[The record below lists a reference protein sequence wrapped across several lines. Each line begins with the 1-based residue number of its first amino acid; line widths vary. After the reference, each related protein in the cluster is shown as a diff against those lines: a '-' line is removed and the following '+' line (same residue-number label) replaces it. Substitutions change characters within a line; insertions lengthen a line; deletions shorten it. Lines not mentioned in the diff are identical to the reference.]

1 MLFLC
6 TLFGLMTFTGNTY
19 AQQAIT
25 ITWDSETGCLVYDDK
40 REQFVE
46 EEIRDG
52 DCVRV
57 CEGSTVKYTL
67 TGDSSTW
74 DNTTWNVAG
83 GTVASSNLTQCVVN
97 WGAAGWG
104 SVSATIT
111 TDTGEVYQEE
121 VCIEI
126 ITSPKAQFGLMPDTS
141 QDYVEVCLD
150 DVHDF
155 INLSNTNGGT
165 ALMSYYW
172 EFGDGFTSSEFE
184 PSHQY
189 NSTGEYKVTLTV
201 TNSCNCSDT
210 YEMKIKVIEGG
221 FEIECPSVVCEGE
234 VATYSVPDYI
244 ANKCNDFK
252 WEIIGG
258 HFSPSSN
265 PNAPSIDIVWDD
277 VDDSGFGYVIFDGS
291 DCDIPCKGP
300 FTTKIPV
307 IKNNGFIDGETVVC
321 TNGQYVY
328 KLPQW
333 PSTDFNWTLTS
344 GSTGATLIENQNRNE
359 IVLQTGSNSGT
370 VVLNATY
377 TNTLLNCGGTATLT
391 IRIRP
396 RVEISGP
403 DTVCI
408 NSNEVY
414 SLPAGYSGN
423 WVLTGPGGT
432 VAGSGNSFS
441 NTFNA
446 LGQYNLS
453 VTGTSF
459 CKPETYKIT
468 VVDKLPVPDAIIGPD
483 EACAGT
489 PVDYAVL
496 NTVPGTVIAWEVVGG
511 TINGSSYG
519 EAISV
524 TFAGPGPY
532 TVRAWRESKDDP
544 NCPSNKISKTVTAP
558 NITLN
563 INGSDVVCA
572 SSYENYEVDFTDGET
587 YTWSIVPATVGSVSS
602 GQGTT
607 EAEILWNQFNY
618 TGAKVVVDV
627 EKCGVTYT
635 QEFLVDVV
643 TTPSVSFVSAPAQI
657 CAGNTANFQLS
668 GGLTSGTI
676 TWNFGDGSPEEVTYA
691 PGGLSVNHNYT
702 NTGGP
707 SVSRT
712 VTVTIDGPNGC
723 LTPLVLNHT
732 INVIPAPVASITP
745 AGRYKICPES
755 SLNETVTVNIQ
766 GGLSGITSIEWFRNG
781 SSIQGPNMD
790 PDIVVTSYG
799 SYKAVVTGPAPDYC
813 TTTTNTVIYEGNCN
827 VNPCTIVPAPT
838 VSVSAVNNCGTI
850 TATGYASPAPDSITW
865 ITPSTPDSQ
874 STTGTTGTFV
884 YSEAGQYT
892 IYYRAR
898 YGSCTVT
905 RSTTVTVPYIPELRY
920 SVTCG
925 STPGT
930 YDVTL
935 LDNSNYFPS
944 TPITSWVFKVDGVPQ
959 GTGTSDSET
968 VTLTPDI
975 YDLELI
981 IQGSGYPPC
990 STGIIQLDLPAMP
1003 DADFTHDAPR
1013 CEDAVVKFSPT
1024 TINPDYTYEWELELG
1039 VPNLQVEPERVY
1051 SPDNTYPVTLTVT
1064 NQYGCSSTVSKNITI
1079 TPNNLSGVVNGGG
1092 SACEG
1097 STITLTYGNT
1107 GTNTPQTLKW
1117 MRGSTLV
1124 ATTTYPTATYNAT
1137 VGGSYWVKVESANG
1151 CTYETDKS
1159 IVTFI
1164 KPPAANIDGPD
1175 EVCLYEEYTLTTD
1188 QGDPATEYRWYR
1200 NGTPL
1205 PGNQVSI
1212 TDVQTVTGTYT
1223 YVVVTR
1229 IPDGNGGYCTNSDTH
1244 TVTIN
1249 PLPSPPNITMSL
1261 ISCDPYV
1268 FKLEATAGAPGT
1280 FTWSNGMDGSTIYV
1294 NQGGPYQVRYTNES
1308 GCSSTRN
1315 IDVPYDPAIHFWTV
1329 PTGCYSICEKF
1340 LQDASILSGPNTPY
1354 NKWIWY
1360 RNGADIMSG
1369 AYSVVAPVNLGT
1381 YGPGTYNLLLDN
1393 GYCDKKSGDVNIE
1406 INERCRECRFK
1417 AEVKGIQPIYDEKK
1431 GYCYYMVY
1439 LQIDNPHSFPVNIT
1453 LTAPN
1458 GEGIFIPSSITA
1470 TPGSNLYPVQ
1480 MIPTGFAGGSVEV
1493 LFETTI
1499 NGKYCFIMRKFG
1511 FPDCPNRSRRPAAEE
1526 GGKEVNLLLS
1536 PNPAQGK
1543 VDVIYDFVSSLDG
1556 DSRTIEIYSLMGV
1569 LMDSQ
1574 ELKDVKGSWSA
1585 GLSRFPAGQYIVIMK
1600 LNGSVLT
1607 QQALIVE

>member
-1 MLFLC
+1 
-6 TLFGLMTFTGNTY
+6 MTFAGKTY

-40 REQFVE
+40 REKFVE
-46 EEIRDG
+46 EEIVDG

-57 CEGSTVKYTL
+57 CEGSTVTYTL
-67 TGDSSTW
+67 TGNSSTW
-74 DNTTWNVAG
+74 TNTTWNVSG
-83 GTVASSNLTQCVVN
+83 GTVVSSNITQCVVD
-97 WGAAGWG
+97 WGSAGWG
-104 SVSATIT
+104 SVSATV
-111 TDTGEVYQEE
+111 TDGTQVYEEE

-126 ITSPKAQFGLMPDTS
+126 ITSPEALFGLMPDTS
-141 QDYVEVCLD
+141 KQIVEVCLE
-150 DVHDF
+150 DVHEF
-155 INLSNTNGGT
+155 VNLSNTNGGT

-172 EFGDGFTSSEFE
+172 DFGDGTTSSEFE

-189 NSTGEYKVTLTV
+189 MNTGGYEVTLTV
-201 TNSCNCSDT
+201 TNLCNCTST
-210 YEMKIKVIEGG
+210 YSMKVEVVEGG

-244 ANKCNDFK
+244 AEKCHAFN
-252 WEIIGG
+252 WHIIGG
-258 HFSPSSN
+258 NFSPSSN
-265 PNAPSIDIVWDD
+265 PNGPTIDVVWDN
-277 VDDSGFGYVIFDGS
+277 VDDSGFGYIIFDGS
-291 DCDIPCKGP
+291 DCEIPCKGP
-300 FTTKIPV
+300 FTIKVPV
-307 IKNNGFIDGETVVC
+307 VKNNGFIDGETVVC

-333 PSTDFNWTLTS
+333 PSTDFNWTLAS
-344 GSTGATLIENQNRNE
+344 GSTGATIIENQNRNE
-359 IVLQTGSNSGT
+359 IVLQTDSNAGT

-391 IRIRP
+391 ISIRP

-403 DTVCI
+403 DAVCL

-414 SLPAGYSGN
+414 NLPAGYSGN

-432 VAGSGNSFS
+432 VTGSGNSFS
-441 NTFNA
+441 NTFNT
-446 LGQYNLS
+446 LGQYSLS
-453 VTGTSF
+453 VTGSTF
-459 CKPETYKIT
+459 CEPEAYKIT
-468 VVDKLPVPDAIIGPD
+468 VVDKEPAPDAIIGPD

-489 PVDYAVL
+489 PIDYFVL
-496 NTVPGTVIAWEVVGG
+496 NTVPGTVIGWEVVNG

-519 EAISV
+519 DAISV
-524 TFAGPGPY
+524 TFTGPGPY
-532 TVRAWRESKDDP
+532 IVRAWRESKKEP

-563 INGSDVVCA
+563 IDGSNVVCA
-572 SSYENYEVDFTDGET
+572 SSYENYEVDFTDGDT
-587 YTWSIVPATVGSVSS
+587 YTWSVDPATVGSVSS

-607 EAEILWNQFNY
+607 QAEILWNQFNY
-618 TGAKVVVDV
+618 PGAKVIVAV
-627 EKCGVTYT
+627 EKCGQTYT
-635 QEFLVDVV
+635 QEFLVDVL

-668 GGLTSGTI
+668 SGLTSGTI
-676 TWNFGDGSPEEVTYA
+676 TWNFGDGSPEVTTYA
-691 PGGLSVNHNYT
+691 PGGLSVSHNYS

-707 SVSRT
+707 SVSHT
-712 VTVTIDGPNGC
+712 VTATIDGPNGC

-781 SSIQGPNMD
+781 TSIQGPNMD

-799 SYKAVVTGPAPDYC
+799 SYYAVVTGPAPDYC
-813 TTTTNTVIYEGNCN
+813 TTTTNTVRYEGNCGG
-827 VNPCTIVPAPT
+827 NPCTITPTPT

-850 TATGYASPAPDSITW
+850 TATGSASPTPDDITW
-865 ITPSTPDSQ
+865 ITPSIPDSQ
-874 STTGTTGTFV
+874 TTNNTTGTFV

-892 IYYRAR
+892 IYYRAT
-898 YGSCTVT
+898 YGSCTTT

-944 TPITSWVFKVDGVPQ
+944 TPITSWDFYVNGNQQ
-959 GTGTSDSET
+959 GSGTSNSET
-968 VTLTPDI
+968 VTLAPGT
-975 YDLELI
+975 YTLDLT
-981 IQGSGYPPC
+981 IQGSGYPAC
-990 STGIIQLDLPAMP
+990 STPSVSLVLPNMP
-1003 DADFTHDAPR
+1003 DANFTHDAPR
-1013 CEDAVVKFSPT
+1013 CEDAVISFHPT
-1024 TINPDYTYEWELELG
+1024 TINPDYTYAWELEPG

-1051 SPDNTYPVTLTVT
+1051 NPDSTYPVTLTVT
-1064 NQYGCSSTVSKNITI
+1064 NQYGCSSTVTQNITV
-1079 TPNNLSGVVNGGG
+1079 TPNNLQGVLSGGT

-1097 STITLTYGNT
+1097 STITLTYTNT
-1107 GTNTPQTLKW
+1107 GSITPQTLKW

-1124 ATTTYPTATYNAT
+1124 ATTTFPSVTYTATA
-1137 VGGSYWVKVESANG
+1137 GGSYWVKVESANG
-1151 CTYETDKS
+1151 CTYETDRET
-1159 IVTFI
+1159 VTFI

-1188 QGDPATEYRWYR
+1188 QGDPTTEYRWYR
-1200 NGTPL
+1200 NGTL
-1205 PGNQVSI
+1205 QPGYNNQVSI
-1212 TDVQTVTGTYT
+1212 TETQSVTGTYT
-1223 YVVVTR
+1223 YEVVAQ

-1249 PLPSPPNITMSL
+1249 PLPLPPSITRTL

-1268 FKLEATAGAPGT
+1268 FKLEATASAPGT
-1280 FTWSNGMDGSTIYV
+1280 FTWSNGMDGNIIYV

-1329 PTGCYSICEKF
+1329 PTGCYSICEQF

-1354 NKWIWY
+1354 EKWVWY
-1360 RNGADIMSG
+1360 RNGNDIMSG
-1369 AYSVVAPVNLGT
+1369 SNSLVAPVNLGT
-1381 YGPGTYNLLLDN
+1381 YGSGTYSLVLDN
-1393 GYCDKKSGDVNIE
+1393 GYCDKESGDVNIE
-1406 INERCRECRFK
+1406 ISERCRECRFK
-1417 AEVKGIQPIYDEKK
+1417 VEVKDIKPIYDDKK
-1431 GYCYYMVY
+1431 GYCYYAVDFF
-1439 LQIDNPHSFPVNIT
+1439 IDNPFPFPIQIT
-1453 LTAPN
+1453 ITAPN
-1458 GEGIFIPSSITA
+1458 GDGIFIPSSITA
-1470 TPGSNLYPVQ
+1470 APGGNVYSVI
-1480 MIPTGFAGGSVEV
+1480 MIPTGSAGGSVEI

-1499 NGKYCFIMRKFG
+1499 EGKYCFLMRKYD
-1511 FPDCPNRSRRPAAEE
+1511 FPDCPNRGKRLAVEE

-1543 VDVIYDFVSSLDG
+1543 VDVHYDFASSLDG

-1569 LMDSQ
+1569 LMNSQ
-1574 ELKDVKGSWSA
+1574 ELKNVKGSWSA
-1585 GLSRFPAGQYIVIMK
+1585 ELSRFPAGQYIVIMK